1 MSPELISILVLVVVF
16 VIATTRSVN
25 MGALAFAAAF
35 AVGGLVADLDA
46 DGIFAGFPGDLFVV
60 LVGVTYLF
68 AIARANGTTDWL
80 VHAAVRLV
88 RGRVALIPWVMF
100 ALTGALTAIGAVSP
114 AAVAIVAPVAL
125 SFAARYGISPLLMG
139 AMVVHGA
146 QAGGFSP
153 ISIYGSIVNGI
164 VEREK
169 LPGNEVVLF
178 LASLAANLV
187 IAAVVF
193 VVCGGLKLWARGAV
207 TDSDSAGAD
216 PTPAAGSPAQGAGS
230 PAQGAGSPAQ
240 GAGSPAQGA
249 GSPAPAAGSPAPAA
263 GSPAPAASN
272 TAPGAGSPAP
282 AASHAV
288 AAASSPAPAA
298 SNPAP
303 AAGSRAAGAARV
315 GAAAPGTAQLRTHPA
330 PATPTRSPEETRLT
344 PARTATLTSLLAL
357 VVAVLVFDLD
367 AGLTAIT
374 LAVLLSTA
382 WPEDSRKATG
392 QIAWPTVLLICGVL
406 TYVGVLD
413 EMGTIT
419 WAGEGVGGI
428 GVPLLAA
435 VLLCYIGALVSAF
448 ASSVGIMGALIPL
461 AVPFLERGE
470 IGAIGM
476 IAALAVSATVV
487 DVSPFST
494 NGALVLAAAPDVD
507 RERFFRQLMVYGGIV
522 VAVVPAAAWLVMV
535 VPGWG

>member
-35 AVGGLVADLDA
+35 GVGGLVADLDA

-100 ALTGALTAIGAVSP
+100 ALTGVLTAIGAVSP
-114 AAVAIVAPVAL
+114 AAVAIVAPIAL

-153 ISIYGSIVNGI
+153 ISIYGTIVNGI

-187 IAAVVF
+187 IAGVVF

-207 TDSDSAGAD
+207 DEPGDDDTDSDV
-216 PTPAAGSPAQGAGS
+216 
-230 PAQGAGSPAQ
+230 
-240 GAGSPAQGA
+240 
-249 GSPAPAAGSPAPAA
+249 
-263 GSPAPAASN
+263 N
-272 TAPGAGSPAP
+272 APGGVS
-282 AASHAV
+282 
-288 AAASSPAPAA
+288 
-298 SNPAP
+298 
-303 AAGSRAAGAARV
+303 
-315 GAAAPGTAQLRTHPA
+315 APGT
-330 PATPTRSPEETRLT
+330 TRLT
-344 PARTATLTSLLAL
+344 AARTATLTSLLAL
-357 VVAVLVFDLD
+357 VIAVLVLDLD

-374 LAVLLSTA
+374 LAVVLSTL
-382 WPEDSRKATG
+382 WPEDSRKAVG

-406 TYVGVLD
+406 TYIGVLD

-470 IGAIGM
+470 IGAVGM
-476 IAALAVSATVV
+476 VAALAVSATVV

>member
-35 AVGGLVADLDA
+35 VVGELVADLDA

-80 VHAAVRLV
+80 VHASIRLV

-100 ALTGALTAIGAVSP
+100 AITAALTAIGAVSP
-114 AAVAIVAPVAL
+114 AAVAIVAPIAL
-125 SFAARYGISPLLMG
+125 SFAARYRISPLLMG

-146 QAGGFSP
+146 QGGGFSP
-153 ISIYGSIVNGI
+153 ISIYGTIVNGI

-169 LPGNEVVLF
+169 LPGNEITLF
-178 LASLAANLV
+178 LASLIANLV
-187 IAAVVF
+187 IAGVVF
-193 VVCGGLKLWARGAV
+193 VLFGGLKLWARGAV
-207 TDSDSAGAD
+207 TPEDGSSSGSGSGVRATADTGDSDGGGGG
-216 PTPAAGSPAQGAGS
+216 TGPAA
-230 PAQGAGSPAQ
+230 
-240 GAGSPAQGA
+240 
-249 GSPAPAAGSPAPAA
+249 
-263 GSPAPAASN
+263 
-272 TAPGAGSPAP
+272 TATL
-282 AASHAV
+282 V
-288 AAASSPAPAA
+288 E
-298 SNPAP
+298 
-303 AAGSRAAGAARV
+303 AR
-315 GAAAPGTAQLRTHPA
+315 PGTPDT
-330 PATPTRSPEETRLT
+330 TRLT
-344 PARTATLTSLLAL
+344 PARTATLTALVAL
-357 VVAVLVFDLD
+357 VVAVLAFDLD

-382 WPEDSRKATG
+382 WPQDSRKAVG
-392 QIAWPTVLLICGVL
+392 QIAWSTVLLICGVL
-406 TYVGVLD
+406 TYVAVLD

-419 WAGEGVGGI
+419 WAGKGVSDIGI
-428 GVPLLAA
+428 PLLAA

-461 AVPFLERGE
+461 AVPFLAQGE
-470 IGAIGM
+470 IGAVGM
-476 IAALAVSATVV
+476 VAALAVSATVV

-522 VAVVPAAAWLVMV
+522 VAVVPAVAWLVMV

>member
-1 MSPELISILVLVVVF
+1 MSPELISILVLAVVF
-16 VIATTRSVN
+16 VIATTRSIN

-35 AVGGLVADLDA
+35 AVGTLVADLDA

-68 AIARANGTTDWL
+68 AIARSNGTTDWL
-80 VHAAVRLV
+80 VHASVRLV

-100 ALTGALTAIGAVSP
+100 ALTGTLTAIGAVSP
-114 AAVAIVAPVAL
+114 AAVAIVAPIAL

-146 QAGGFSP
+146 QGGGFSP

-169 LPGNEVVLF
+169 LPGNEVTLF
-178 LASLAANLV
+178 LASLIVNLV

-193 VVCGGLKLWARGAV
+193 VACGGLRLWRQGSVTEVDAGVEGHGGLEGDGGALKGRGELRDQPHPTGTGTT
-207 TDSDSAGAD
+207 TDPGTHPSPSPTTTATATREA
-216 PTPAAGSPAQGAGS
+216 TPAP
-230 PAQGAGSPAQ
+230 
-240 GAGSPAQGA
+240 
-249 GSPAPAAGSPAPAA
+249 
-263 GSPAPAASN
+263 
-272 TAPGAGSPAP
+272 T
-282 AASHAV
+282 
-288 AAASSPAPAA
+288 SSLP
-298 SNPAP
+298 
-303 AAGSRAAGAARV
+303 
-315 GAAAPGTAQLRTHPA
+315 
-330 PATPTRSPEETRLT
+330 LT
-344 PARTATLTSLLAL
+344 PPRIATLLSLVAL
-357 VVAVLVFDLD
+357 VVAVLVLDLD

-374 LAVLLSTA
+374 LAVVLSA
-382 WPEDSRKATG
+382 IWPDDSRKAVG
-392 QIAWPTVLLICGVL
+392 EIAWPTVLLICGVL

-435 VLLCYIGALVSAF
+435 VLLCYIGAIVSAF

-461 AVPFLERGE
+461 AVPFLAQGE
-470 IGAIGM
+470 IGAVGM
-476 IAALAVSATVV
+476 VAALAVSATVV

-522 VAVVPAAAWLVMV
+522 VAVVPAVVWLLMV

>member
-35 AVGGLVADLDA
+35 GVGTLVADLDA

-125 SFAARYGISPLLMG
+125 SFATRYSISPLLMG
-139 AMVVHGA
+139 TMVVHGA

-169 LPGNEVVLF
+169 LPGSEIGLF
-178 LASLAANLV
+178 LASLVANLL
-187 IAAVVF
+187 IAAVLFAVL
-193 VVCGGLKLWARGAV
+193 GGRKLWARGAV
-207 TDSDSAGAD
+207 TPEGDGAPGKAGTGTTGSGSGSGSGSDTVTGTGTSAG
-216 PTPAAGSPAQGAGS
+216 TGG
-230 PAQGAGSPAQ
+230 
-240 GAGSPAQGA
+240 
-249 GSPAPAAGSPAPAA
+249 
-263 GSPAPAASN
+263 
-272 TAPGAGSPAP
+272 TAPT
-282 AASHAV
+282 AV
-288 AAASSPAPAA
+288 AVRSDRET
-298 SNPAP
+298 
-303 AAGSRAAGAARV
+303 GGAE
-315 GAAAPGTAQLRTHPA
+315 GTGV
-330 PATPTRSPEETRLT
+330 RLT
-344 PARTATLTSLLAL
+344 PARVATLVALVAL
-357 VVAVLVFDLD
+357 VVAVLGFDLD
-367 AGLTAIT
+367 AGLTAVT
-374 LAVLLSTA
+374 LAVVLSTA
-382 WPEDSRKATG
+382 WPDDSRRAVG
-392 QIAWPTVLLICGVL
+392 EIAWSTVLLICGVL
-406 TYVGVLD
+406 TYVGVLE

-435 VLLCYIGALVSAF
+435 VLLCYIGAIVSAF

-461 AVPFLERGE
+461 AVPFLAQGE
-470 IGAIGM
+470 IGAVGM
-476 IAALAVSATVV
+476 VAALAVSATVV

-507 RERFFRQLMVYGGIV
+507 RDRFFRQLMVYGGIV
-522 VAVVPAAAWLVMV
+522 VAAVPALAWLVLV
-535 VPGWG
+535 VPGFG

>member
-1 MSPELISILVLVVVF
+1 MSPELISILVLVMVF

-35 AVGGLVADLDA
+35 GVGGLVAGLDA

-114 AAVAIVAPVAL
+114 AAVAIVAPIAL

-169 LPGNEVVLF
+169 LPGNELVLF
-178 LASLAANLV
+178 LSSLAANLV

-193 VVCGGLKLWARGAV
+193 VVCGGLKLWAQGAV
-207 TDSDSAGAD
+207 DERDDGAGD
-216 PTPAAGSPAQGAGS
+216 GGGSPA
-230 PAQGAGSPAQ
+230 
-240 GAGSPAQGA
+240 
-249 GSPAPAAGSPAPAA
+249 
-263 GSPAPAASN
+263 
-272 TAPGAGSPAP
+272 
-282 AASHAV
+282 
-288 AAASSPAPAA
+288 
-298 SNPAP
+298 
-303 AAGSRAAGAARV
+303 AAGSRAAGAAPV
-315 GAAAPGTAQLRTHPA
+315 PQKAAPRTAELRTDPA
-330 PATPTRSPEETRLT
+330 PAPRPSTETTNLT
-344 PARTATLTSLLAL
+344 PSRIATLASLLAL

-374 LAVLLSTA
+374 LAVVLSTL
-382 WPEDSRKATG
+382 WPDDSRKATG

-406 TYVGVLD
+406 TYIGVLD

-419 WAGEGVGGI
+419 WAGEGVGNI

-476 IAALAVSATVV
+476 VAALAVSATVV

>member
-1 MSPELISILVLVVVF
+1 MSPELISILVLAVVF

-35 AVGGLVADLDA
+35 AVGELVADLDA

-80 VHAAVRLV
+80 VHASIRLV

-100 ALTGALTAIGAVSP
+100 FLTGTLTAIGAVSP
-114 AAVAIVAPVAL
+114 AAVAIVAPIAL

-146 QAGGFSP
+146 QGGGFSP
-153 ISIYGSIVNGI
+153 ISIYGTIVNGI

-169 LPGNEVVLF
+169 LPGSEITLF
-178 LASLAANLV
+178 LTSLAANLL
-187 IAAVVF
+187 IAGVVF
-193 VVCGGLKLWARGAV
+193 VLFGGLKLWARGA
-207 TDSDSAGAD
+207 SAHP
-216 PTPAAGSPAQGAGS
+216 PTAEQRTPP
-230 PAQGAGSPAQ
+230 P
-240 GAGSPAQGA
+240 
-249 GSPAPAAGSPAPAA
+249 
-263 GSPAPAASN
+263 
-272 TAPGAGSPAP
+272 
-282 AASHAV
+282 
-288 AAASSPAPAA
+288 
-298 SNPAP
+298 
-303 AAGSRAAGAARV
+303 V
-315 GAAAPGTAQLRTHPA
+315 GATTASPERDGTEATTTG
-330 PATPTRSPEETRLT
+330 PATGSGATATATATGRGSDTGTRTGTGTSTSTDVETPRLT
-344 PARTATLTSLLAL
+344 PARIAPLAALLAL
-357 VVAVLVFDLD
+357 VVAVLVLDLD

-374 LAVLLSTA
+374 LAATLSA
-382 WPEDSRKATG
+382 VWPDDSRKAVN
-392 QIAWPTVLLICGVL
+392 QIAWSTVLLICGVL

-419 WAGEGVGGI
+419 WAGEGVSGI

-435 VLLCYIGALVSAF
+435 VLLCYIGAVVSAF

-461 AVPFLERGE
+461 AVPFLAQGE
-470 IGAIGM
+470 IGAVGM
-476 IAALAVSATVV
+476 VAALAISATVV

-507 RERFFRQLMVYGGIV
+507 RERFFRQLMIYGAIV
-522 VAVVPAAAWLVMV
+522 VAVVPTVVWLVLV
-535 VPGWG
+535 VPGFG

>member
-35 AVGGLVADLDA
+35 GVGTLVADLDA

-80 VHAAVRLV
+80 VHASIRLV

-100 ALTGALTAIGAVSP
+100 AITGALTAIGAVSP
-114 AAVAIVAPVAL
+114 AAVAIVAPIAL

-146 QAGGFSP
+146 QGGGFSP

-169 LPGNEVVLF
+169 LPGNEIALF
-178 LASLAANLV
+178 LASLIVNVV
-187 IAAVVF
+187 IAGVVF
-193 VVCGGLKLWARGAV
+193 VLFGGLKLWAQ
-207 TDSDSAGAD
+207 
-216 PTPAAGSPAQGAGS
+216 GSVETGDGKGKELPPEG
-230 PAQGAGSPAQ
+230 
-240 GAGSPAQGA
+240 
-249 GSPAPAAGSPAPAA
+249 
-263 GSPAPAASN
+263 
-272 TAPGAGSPAP
+272 
-282 AASHAV
+282 
-288 AAASSPAPAA
+288 
-298 SNPAP
+298 
-303 AAGSRAAGAARV
+303 
-315 GAAAPGTAQLRTHPA
+315 GTATGTDTGTGTGTGTGGSGGVATTVATRTDA
-330 PATPTRSPEETRLT
+330 PDTTRLT
-344 PARTATLTSLLAL
+344 PARVATLTALVAL
-357 VVAVLVFDLD
+357 VVAVLALDLD

-374 LAVLLSTA
+374 LAVVLSTV
-382 WPEDSRKATG
+382 WPTDSRKAVG
-392 QIAWPTVLLICGVL
+392 EIAWSTVLLICGVL

-435 VLLCYIGALVSAF
+435 VLLCYIGAIVSAF
-448 ASSVGIMGALIPL
+448 ASSVGIMGALITL
-461 AVPFLERGE
+461 AVPFLAQGE
-470 IGAIGM
+470 IGAVGM
-476 IAALAVSATVV
+476 VAALAVSATVV

-507 RERFFRQLMVYGGIV
+507 RERFFRQLMMYGGIV
-522 VAVVPAAAWLVMV
+522 VAAVPAVVWLVLV

>member
-1 MSPELISILVLVVVF
+1 MSPELLSVLVLAVVF

-35 AVGGLVADLDA
+35 GVGTLVAGLDA
-46 DGIFAGFPGDLFVV
+46 DGVFAGFPGDLFVV

-68 AIARANGTTDWL
+68 ALARANGTTDWL
-80 VHAAVRLV
+80 VHAAVRMV

-114 AAVAIVAPVAL
+114 AAVAIVAPIAL
-125 SFAARYGISPLLMG
+125 SFAVRYGISPLLMG

-169 LPGNEVVLF
+169 LPGSEITLF
-178 LASLAANLV
+178 LASLLANLV

-193 VVCGGLKLWARGAV
+193 AVCGGPKLWRQGTVAEPVAPSAKEDDEPGGGGGNGTRGAGGSGGGGGTRTAPV
-207 TDSDSAGAD
+207 STLSRTD
-216 PTPAAGSPAQGAGS
+216 
-230 PAQGAGSPAQ
+230 
-240 GAGSPAQGA
+240 
-249 GSPAPAAGSPAPAA
+249 APAVAVPL
-263 GSPAPAASN
+263 
-272 TAPGAGSPAP
+272 TAP
-282 AASHAV
+282 V
-288 AAASSPAPAA
+288 
-298 SNPAP
+298 
-303 AAGSRAAGAARV
+303 
-315 GAAAPGTAQLRTHPA
+315 
-330 PATPTRSPEETRLT
+330 
-344 PARTATLTSLLAL
+344 TATLVCLAAL
-357 VVAVLVFDLD
+357 VVAVLGFDLD

-374 LAVLLSTA
+374 LAVLLSTV
-382 WPEDSRKATG
+382 WPADSRRAVTE
-392 QIAWPTVLLICGVL
+392 IAWPTVLLICGVL

-435 VLLCYIGALVSAF
+435 VLLCYIGAIVSAF

-461 AVPFLERGE
+461 AVPFLAQGE
-470 IGAIGM
+470 IGAVGM
-476 IAALAVSATVV
+476 VAALAVSATVV

-507 RERFFRQLMVYGGIV
+507 RERFFRQLMAYGGIV
-522 VAVVPAAAWLVMV
+522 VAAVPAVVWLVMV

>member
-35 AVGGLVADLDA
+35 GVGGLVADLDA

-114 AAVAIVAPVAL
+114 AAVAIVAPIAL
-125 SFAARYGISPLLMG
+125 SFATRYGISPLLMG

-164 VEREK
+164 VEREN
-169 LPGNEVVLF
+169 LPGNELVLF

-193 VVCGGLKLWARGAV
+193 VLFGGLKLWAQGAV
-207 TDSDSAGAD
+207 DES
-216 PTPAAGSPAQGAGS
+216 
-230 PAQGAGSPAQ
+230 
-240 GAGSPAQGA
+240 
-249 GSPAPAAGSPAPAA
+249 APAAG
-263 GSPAPAASN
+263 N
-272 TAPGAGSPAP
+272 
-282 AASHAV
+282 
-288 AAASSPAPAA
+288 
-298 SNPAP
+298 
-303 AAGSRAAGAARV
+303 RAAGAAPVPQR
-315 GAAAPGTAQLRTHPA
+315 AAPGSAQLRTHPA
-330 PATPTRSPEETRLT
+330 PASPTLSPEETSLT
-344 PARTATLTSLLAL
+344 PPRIATLTSLLAL

-374 LAVLLSTA
+374 LAVILSTA
-382 WPEDSRKATG
+382 WPDDSRKAVG
-392 QIAWPTVLLICGVL
+392 EIAWPTVLLICGVL

-428 GVPLLAA
+428 GIPLLAA

-476 IAALAVSATVV
+476 VAALAVSATVV

>member
-1 MSPELISILVLVVVF
+1 MSPELISILVLAVVF
-16 VIATTRSVN
+16 VIATTRSIN

-35 AVGGLVADLDA
+35 AVGTLVADLDA

-68 AIARANGTTDWL
+68 AIARSNGTTDWL
-80 VHAAVRLV
+80 VHASVRLV

-114 AAVAIVAPVAL
+114 AAVAIVAPIAL

-146 QAGGFSP
+146 QGGGFSP

-169 LPGNEVVLF
+169 LPGNEVTLF
-178 LASLAANLV
+178 LASLIVNLV

-193 VVCGGLKLWARGAV
+193 VACGGLRLWRQGSVTEVDGGALKGRGELRDQPQPTGTGTTTV
-207 TDSDSAGAD
+207 PGTHPSPSASPSSS
-216 PTPAAGSPAQGAGS
+216 PTTTATATRETA
-230 PAQGAGSPAQ
+230 
-240 GAGSPAQGA
+240 
-249 GSPAPAAGSPAPAA
+249 PAP
-263 GSPAPAASN
+263 
-272 TAPGAGSPAP
+272 T
-282 AASHAV
+282 
-288 AAASSPAPAA
+288 SSLP
-298 SNPAP
+298 
-303 AAGSRAAGAARV
+303 
-315 GAAAPGTAQLRTHPA
+315 
-330 PATPTRSPEETRLT
+330 LT
-344 PARTATLTSLLAL
+344 PPRIATLLSLVAL
-357 VVAVLVFDLD
+357 VVAVLVLDLD

-374 LAVLLSTA
+374 LAVVLSA
-382 WPEDSRKATG
+382 VWPDDSRKAVG
-392 QIAWPTVLLICGVL
+392 EIAWPTVLLICGVL

-435 VLLCYIGALVSAF
+435 VLLCYIGAIVSAF

-461 AVPFLERGE
+461 AVPFLAQGE
-470 IGAIGM
+470 IGAVGM
-476 IAALAVSATVV
+476 VAALAVSATVV

-522 VAVVPAAAWLVMV
+522 VAVVPAVVWLLMV

>member
-35 AVGGLVADLDA
+35 GVGTLVADLDA

-114 AAVAIVAPVAL
+114 AAVAIVAPIAL
-125 SFAARYGISPLLMG
+125 SFATRYSISPLLMG
-139 AMVVHGA
+139 TMVVHGA

-164 VEREK
+164 VEREN
-169 LPGNEVVLF
+169 LPGSEVGLF
-178 LASLAANLV
+178 LASLVANLL
-187 IAAVVF
+187 IAAVLF
-193 VVCGGLKLWARGAV
+193 ALLGGRKLWARGAV
-207 TDSDSAGAD
+207 TPDDDGGLGKGG
-216 PTPAAGSPAQGAGS
+216 TEHTGSGTGAGTGTGTGTGT
-230 PAQGAGSPAQ
+230 A
-240 GAGSPAQGA
+240 
-249 GSPAPAAGSPAPAA
+249 
-263 GSPAPAASN
+263 
-272 TAPGAGSPAP
+272 TAPGAGGTAP
-282 AASHAV
+282 AAVAV
-288 AAASSPAPAA
+288 RPDQ
-298 SNPAP
+298 
-303 AAGSRAAGAARV
+303 GTGGAE
-315 GAAAPGTAQLRTHPA
+315 GTGI
-330 PATPTRSPEETRLT
+330 RLN
-344 PARTATLTSLLAL
+344 PARTATLVALVAL
-357 VVAVLVFDLD
+357 VVAVLGFDLD
-367 AGLTAIT
+367 AGLTAVT
-374 LAVLLSTA
+374 LAVVLSTA
-382 WPEDSRKATG
+382 WPDDSRRAVG
-392 QIAWPTVLLICGVL
+392 EIAWSTVLLICGVL
-406 TYVGVLD
+406 TYVGVLE

-435 VLLCYIGALVSAF
+435 VLLCYIGAIVSAF

-461 AVPFLERGE
+461 AVPFLAQGE
-470 IGAIGM
+470 IGAVGM

-507 RERFFRQLMVYGGIV
+507 RDRFFRQLMIYGGIV
-522 VAVVPAAAWLVMV
+522 VAAVPALAWLVLV
-535 VPGWG
+535 VPGFG

>member
-1 MSPELISILVLVVVF
+1 MSPELISILVLAVVF
-16 VIATTRSVN
+16 VIATTRSIN

-35 AVGGLVADLDA
+35 AVGTLVADLDA

-68 AIARANGTTDWL
+68 AITRANGTTDWL
-80 VHAAVRLV
+80 VHASIRLV

-114 AAVAIVAPVAL
+114 AAVAIVAPIAL

-169 LPGNEVVLF
+169 LPGNEVTLF
-178 LASLAANLV
+178 LASLVVNTV
-187 IAAVVF
+187 IAGVVF
-193 VVCGGLKLWARGAV
+193 VLFGGLKLWAQGAV
-207 TDSDSAGAD
+207 DPDDRPEGREDSGDSDGSGGSDGEPLPAD
-216 PTPAAGSPAQGAGS
+216 GGTGTATVTRPAPTP
-230 PAQGAGSPAQ
+230 
-240 GAGSPAQGA
+240 
-249 GSPAPAAGSPAPAA
+249 
-263 GSPAPAASN
+263 
-272 TAPGAGSPAP
+272 
-282 AASHAV
+282 V
-288 AAASSPAPAA
+288 
-298 SNPAP
+298 
-303 AAGSRAAGAARV
+303 
-315 GAAAPGTAQLRTHPA
+315 
-330 PATPTRSPEETRLT
+330 ATPRLT
-344 PARTATLTSLLAL
+344 PARTATLLSLVAL
-357 VVAVLVFDLD
+357 VVAVLAFDLD

-374 LAVLLSTA
+374 LAVILSTV
-382 WPEDSRKATG
+382 WPDDSRKAVG
-392 QIAWPTVLLICGVL
+392 EIAWPTVLLICGVL

-419 WAGEGVGGI
+419 WAGEGVSGI

-435 VLLCYIGALVSAF
+435 VLLCYIGAIVSAF

-461 AVPFLERGE
+461 AVPFLAQGE
-470 IGAIGM
+470 IGAVGM
-476 IAALAVSATVV
+476 VAALAVSATVV

-507 RERFFRQLMVYGGIV
+507 RERFFRQLMMYGGIV
-522 VAVVPAAAWLVMV
+522 VAVVPAVVWLVMV

>member
-16 VIATTRSVN
+16 VIATTRSIN

-35 AVGGLVADLDA
+35 GVGTLVADLDA

-68 AIARANGTTDWL
+68 AIARSNGTTDWL
-80 VHAAVRLV
+80 VHASVRLV

-114 AAVAIVAPVAL
+114 AAVAIVAPIAL

-146 QAGGFSP
+146 QGGGFSP

-169 LPGNEVVLF
+169 LPGNEVTLF
-178 LASLAANLV
+178 LASLLANLV
-187 IAAVVF
+187 IAGVVF
-193 VVCGGLKLWARGAV
+193 VVCGGLQLWRQDSMAKGAGDAPKGRGAAIDLRLPPRGRDQPQRSGTGPT
-207 TDSDSAGAD
+207 TDPGTHPS
-216 PTPAAGSPAQGAGS
+216 PTTTATATRETA
-230 PAQGAGSPAQ
+230 
-240 GAGSPAQGA
+240 
-249 GSPAPAAGSPAPAA
+249 PAPTVP
-263 GSPAPAASN
+263 
-272 TAPGAGSPAP
+272 
-282 AASHAV
+282 
-288 AAASSPAPAA
+288 
-298 SNPAP
+298 
-303 AAGSRAAGAARV
+303 
-315 GAAAPGTAQLRTHPA
+315 
-330 PATPTRSPEETRLT
+330 LT
-344 PARTATLTSLLAL
+344 PPRIATLLSLVTL
-357 VVAVLVFDLD
+357 VIAVLVFDLD

-382 WPEDSRKATG
+382 WPEDSKKAVG
-392 QIAWPTVLLICGVL
+392 EIAWPTVLLICGVL

-435 VLLCYIGALVSAF
+435 VLLCYIGAIVSAF

-461 AVPFLERGE
+461 AVPFLAQGE
-470 IGAIGM
+470 IGAVGM
-476 IAALAVSATVV
+476 VAALAVSATVV

-522 VAVVPAAAWLVMV
+522 VAVVPAVVWLVLV

>member
-1 MSPELISILVLVVVF
+1 MSPELLSVLVLAVVF

-35 AVGGLVADLDA
+35 GVGTLVAGLDA
-46 DGIFAGFPGDLFVV
+46 DGVFAGFPGDLFVV

-68 AIARANGTTDWL
+68 ALARANGTTDWL
-80 VHAAVRLV
+80 VHAAVRMV

-114 AAVAIVAPVAL
+114 AAVAIVAPIAL
-125 SFAARYGISPLLMG
+125 SFAVRYGISPLLMG

-169 LPGNEVVLF
+169 LPGSEITLF
-178 LASLAANLV
+178 LASLLANLV

-193 VVCGGLKLWARGAV
+193 AVCGGPKLWRQGTVAEPVAP
-207 TDSDSAGAD
+207 SAKEDDEPG
-216 PTPAAGSPAQGAGS
+216 GGGGAGTR
-230 PAQGAGSPAQ
+230 GS
-240 GAGSPAQGA
+240 GTGGSGGGGGTRTAPV
-249 GSPAPAAGSPAPAA
+249 STLSRTDAPAVAVPL
-263 GSPAPAASN
+263 
-272 TAPGAGSPAP
+272 TAP
-282 AASHAV
+282 V
-288 AAASSPAPAA
+288 
-298 SNPAP
+298 
-303 AAGSRAAGAARV
+303 
-315 GAAAPGTAQLRTHPA
+315 
-330 PATPTRSPEETRLT
+330 
-344 PARTATLTSLLAL
+344 TATLVCLAAL
-357 VVAVLVFDLD
+357 VVAVLGFDLD

-374 LAVLLSTA
+374 LAVLLSTV
-382 WPEDSRKATG
+382 WPADSRRAVTE
-392 QIAWPTVLLICGVL
+392 IAWPTVLLICGVL

-435 VLLCYIGALVSAF
+435 VLLCYIGAIVSAF

-461 AVPFLERGE
+461 AVPFLAQGE
-470 IGAIGM
+470 IGAVGM
-476 IAALAVSATVV
+476 VAALAVSATVV

-507 RERFFRQLMVYGGIV
+507 RERFFRQLMTYGGIV
-522 VAVVPAAAWLVMV
+522 VAAVPAVVWLVMV

>member
-114 AAVAIVAPVAL
+114 AAVAIVAPIAL

-193 VVCGGLKLWARGAV
+193 VVCGGMKLWARGAV
-207 TDSDSAGAD
+207 TEGDSGD
-216 PTPAAGSPAQGAGS
+216 PLPAEGSPAPV
-230 PAQGAGSPAQ
+230 PAE
-240 GAGSPAQGA
+240 
-249 GSPAPAAGSPAPAA
+249 GSPAPATGSPAAE
-263 GSPAPAASN
+263 GS
-272 TAPGAGSPAP
+272 G
-282 AASHAV
+282 
-288 AAASSPAPAA
+288 
-298 SNPAP
+298 
-303 AAGSRAAGAARV
+303 AAGAARV
-315 GAAAPGTAQLRTHPA
+315 GAPAPGTARLRTRPA
-330 PATPTRSPEETRLT
+330 PATPAPSPEESRLT

-374 LAVLLSTA
+374 LAVLLSTV
-382 WPEDSRKATG
+382 WPKDSRKATG
-392 QIAWPTVLLICGVL
+392 EIAWPTVLLICGVL

-470 IGAIGM
+470 IGAVGM

>member
-35 AVGGLVADLDA
+35 GVGGLVADLDA

-164 VEREK
+164 VERES

-178 LASLAANLV
+178 VASLAANLV
-187 IAAVVF
+187 IAGVVF
-193 VVCGGLKLWARGAV
+193 VVCGGLKLWAQGAV
-207 TDSDSAGAD
+207 DERDG
-216 PTPAAGSPAQGAGS
+216 GSGDDGGS
-230 PAQGAGSPAQ
+230 
-240 GAGSPAQGA
+240 
-249 GSPAPAAGSPAPAA
+249 
-263 GSPAPAASN
+263 
-272 TAPGAGSPAP
+272 
-282 AASHAV
+282 
-288 AAASSPAPAA
+288 
-298 SNPAP
+298 PAP
-303 AAGSRAAGAARV
+303 AAGSRAAGAAPV
-315 GAAAPGTAQLRTHPA
+315 PQGAAPRSAGLRTDPA
-330 PATPTRSPEETRLT
+330 SATGTLSPETTSLT
-344 PARTATLTSLLAL
+344 PARVATLASLLAL
-357 VVAVLVFDLD
+357 VVAVLGFDLD

-374 LAVLLSTA
+374 LAVVLSTL
-382 WPEDSRKATG
+382 WPEDSRKAVG
-392 QIAWPTVLLICGVL
+392 EIAWPTVLLICGVL

-419 WAGEGVGGI
+419 WAGEGVGNI
-428 GVPLLAA
+428 GLPLLAA

-476 IAALAVSATVV
+476 VAALAVSATVV

>member
-114 AAVAIVAPVAL
+114 AAVAIVAPIAL

-193 VVCGGLKLWARGAV
+193 VLCGGLKLWARGAV
-207 TDSDSAGAD
+207 TEGDSTAGD
-216 PTPAAGSPAQGAGS
+216 PTGATGGSAPAAGSSAPAASSSVPAAGSPAAE
-230 PAQGAGSPAQ
+230 A
-240 GAGSPAQGA
+240 
-249 GSPAPAAGSPAPAA
+249 
-263 GSPAPAASN
+263 
-272 TAPGAGSPAP
+272 APG
-282 AASHAV
+282 
-288 AAASSPAPAA
+288 
-298 SNPAP
+298 
-303 AAGSRAAGAARV
+303 
-315 GAAAPGTAQLRTHPA
+315 GAAAPGSAQLRTRPA
-330 PATPTRSPEETRLT
+330 PATPAASPEEARLT
-344 PARTATLTSLLAL
+344 PARSATLASLLAL

-382 WPEDSRKATG
+382 WPKDSRKATG

-435 VLLCYIGALVSAF
+435 LLLCYIGALVSAF

>member
-1 MSPELISILVLVVVF
+1 MSPELVSILVLVVVF

-35 AVGGLVADLDA
+35 GVGTLVADLDA

-114 AAVAIVAPVAL
+114 AAVAIVAPIAL
-125 SFAARYGISPLLMG
+125 SFATRYAISPLLMG
-139 AMVVHGA
+139 TMVVHGA

-164 VEREK
+164 VEREG
-169 LPGNEVVLF
+169 LPGSEVGLF
-178 LASLAANLV
+178 LASLIANLL
-187 IAAVVF
+187 IASVLFAVL
-193 VVCGGLKLWARGAV
+193 GGRKLWARGSVPVDGAAGPAEASGTGAGGGAEKGPGKGTGTGTGTAGTAPTAV
-207 TDSDSAGAD
+207 AVRPDQDSDGTGGA
-216 PTPAAGSPAQGAGS
+216 
-230 PAQGAGSPAQ
+230 
-240 GAGSPAQGA
+240 
-249 GSPAPAAGSPAPAA
+249 
-263 GSPAPAASN
+263 
-272 TAPGAGSPAP
+272 
-282 AASHAV
+282 
-288 AAASSPAPAA
+288 
-298 SNPAP
+298 
-303 AAGSRAAGAARV
+303 
-315 GAAAPGTAQLRTHPA
+315 
-330 PATPTRSPEETRLT
+330 TRLT
-344 PARTATLTSLLAL
+344 PARIATLVALVAL
-357 VVAVLVFDLD
+357 VVAVLGFDLD
-367 AGLTAIT
+367 AGLTAVS
-374 LAVLLSTA
+374 LAVVLSTA
-382 WPEDSRKATG
+382 WPDDSRRAVG
-392 QIAWPTVLLICGVL
+392 EIAWSTVLLICGVL
-406 TYVGVLD
+406 TYVGVLE

-435 VLLCYIGALVSAF
+435 VLLCYIGAIVSAF

-461 AVPFLERGE
+461 AVPFLAQGE
-470 IGAIGM
+470 IGAVGM
-476 IAALAVSATVV
+476 VAALAVSATVV

-522 VAVVPAAAWLVMV
+522 VAAVPALAWLVLV
-535 VPGWG
+535 VPGFG

>member
-1 MSPELISILVLVVVF
+1 MSPELLSVLVLAVVF

-35 AVGGLVADLDA
+35 GVGTLVAGLDA
-46 DGIFAGFPGDLFVV
+46 DGVFAGFPGDLFVV

-68 AIARANGTTDWL
+68 ALARANGTTDWL
-80 VHAAVRLV
+80 VHAAVRMV

-114 AAVAIVAPVAL
+114 AAVAIVAPIAL
-125 SFAARYGISPLLMG
+125 SFAVRYGISPLLMG

-169 LPGNEVVLF
+169 LPGSEITLF
-178 LASLAANLV
+178 LASLLANLA

-193 VVCGGLKLWARGAV
+193 AVCGGPKLWRQGTVAEPVAP
-207 TDSDSAGAD
+207 SAKEDDEPG
-216 PTPAAGSPAQGAGS
+216 GGGGAGTR
-230 PAQGAGSPAQ
+230 GTGGS
-240 GAGSPAQGA
+240 GTGGSGTG
-249 GSPAPAAGSPAPAA
+249 GSGGGGGTRTAPVSTLSRTDAPAVAVPL
-263 GSPAPAASN
+263 
-272 TAPGAGSPAP
+272 TAP
-282 AASHAV
+282 V
-288 AAASSPAPAA
+288 
-298 SNPAP
+298 
-303 AAGSRAAGAARV
+303 
-315 GAAAPGTAQLRTHPA
+315 
-330 PATPTRSPEETRLT
+330 
-344 PARTATLTSLLAL
+344 TATLVCLAAL
-357 VVAVLVFDLD
+357 VVAVLGFDLD

-374 LAVLLSTA
+374 LAVLLSTV
-382 WPEDSRKATG
+382 WPADSRRAVTE
-392 QIAWPTVLLICGVL
+392 IAWPTVLLICGVL

-435 VLLCYIGALVSAF
+435 VLLCYIGAIVSAF

-461 AVPFLERGE
+461 AVPFLAQGE
-470 IGAIGM
+470 IGAVGM
-476 IAALAVSATVV
+476 VAALAVSATVV

-507 RERFFRQLMVYGGIV
+507 RERFFRQLMTYGGIV
-522 VAVVPAAAWLVMV
+522 VAAVPAVVWLVMV

>member
-35 AVGGLVADLDA
+35 AVGELVADLDA

-80 VHAAVRLV
+80 VHAAIRLV

-100 ALTGALTAIGAVSP
+100 FLTGALTAIGAVSP
-114 AAVAIVAPVAL
+114 AAVAIVAPIAL

-146 QAGGFSP
+146 QGGGFSP
-153 ISIYGSIVNGI
+153 ISIYGTIVNGI

-169 LPGNEVVLF
+169 LPGNELFLF
-178 LASLAANLV
+178 LASLTVNLI

-193 VVCGGLKLWARGAV
+193 LLFGGRKLWAMGAV
-207 TDSDSAGAD
+207 EENTGS
-216 PTPAAGSPAQGAGS
+216 TPSPAEGATDT
-230 PAQGAGSPAQ
+230 
-240 GAGSPAQGA
+240 
-249 GSPAPAAGSPAPAA
+249 SPAPTPGAGPGAGTGSSPGSATPIPTPSPVPSPAATGTTTVAPPPEAPAA
-263 GSPAPAASN
+263 A
-272 TAPGAGSPAP
+272 
-282 AASHAV
+282 
-288 AAASSPAPAA
+288 
-298 SNPAP
+298 
-303 AAGSRAAGAARV
+303 
-315 GAAAPGTAQLRTHPA
+315 
-330 PATPTRSPEETRLT
+330 RLT
-344 PARTATLTSLLAL
+344 PARIATLTALVAL
-357 VVAVLVFDLD
+357 VVAVLAFDLD

-374 LAVLLSTA
+374 LAVVLSTL
-382 WPEDSRKATG
+382 WPEDSRKAVG
-392 QIAWPTVLLICGVL
+392 QIAWSTVLLICGVL

-419 WAGEGVGGI
+419 WAGEGVGDI

-435 VLLCYIGALVSAF
+435 VLLCYIGAIISAF

-461 AVPFLERGE
+461 AVPFLAQGE
-470 IGAIGM
+470 IGAVGM
-476 IAALAVSATVV
+476 VAALAVSATVV

-522 VAVVPAAAWLVMV
+522 VAVVPAVVWLVLV
-535 VPGWG
+535 VPGIG